1 MHMCEINP
9 ILISNLNGRD
19 YRTLTHT
26 SKFGAYR
33 SNIKL
38 NPLIF
43 MVEVMGLKPTT
54 PWVQIKCS
62 IIELYPHGGSK

>member
-1 MHMCEINP
+1 MCEINP

-38 NPLIF
+38 NPLNF
-43 MVEVMGLKPTT
+43 
-54 PWVQIKCS
+54 
-62 IIELYPHGGSK
+62 YGGSNGTQTHNPLSANQVLYH